1 MSIDDSDRRLIA
13 ELRDDAR
20 APIST
25 LAARLH
31 LTRATVRARLDKL
44 VETGVIRRFTVDLAI
59 AHEPETVR
67 AVMTIELQG
76 RMSRAVIT
84 ALAKKP
90 EIVALHTTNGAWDL
104 VAEVRVASLPD
115 LDRILREVRDVNGV
129 AKSETSL
136 LLDTIRG

>member
-1 MSIDDSDRRLIA
+1 MSIDDTDRRLIA

-25 LAARLH
+25 LAARLD